1 MASEQPIS
9 HQEIANREHIAPA
22 KTGDN
27 IAAKKVAAYGF
38 GSDSNWGRQPLPL
51 IDVPYDDI
59 VFGTYDSFG
68 NPSTITYKSNGVTV
82 RTLTQTVDG
91 SGNITEISRS

>member
-1 MASEQPIS
+1 MAEREIGSESI
-9 HQEIANREHIAPA
+9 INRVYIGPA

-27 IAAKKVAAYGF
+27 IDANRAANYSF
-38 GSDSNWGRQPLPL
+38 GSDSNWGRTPLPL
-51 IDVPYDDI
+51 IDVPYDEI

-68 NPSTITYKSNGVTV
+68 NPATITYKSGGVTV

-91 SGNITEISRS
+91 SGNITDITRT

>member
-1 MASEQPIS
+1 MASEQPIGIT
-9 HQEIANREHIAPA
+9 ELNNREHIAPT

-27 IAAKKVAAYGF
+27 IAAKRVASYGF
-38 GSDSNWGRQPLPL
+38 GADSNWGRNPLPL
-51 IDVPYDDI
+51 IDIPYDEI

-68 NPSTITYKSNGVTV
+68 NPSTITYKSGGVTV

-91 SGNITEISRS
+91 SGNITDITRT